1 MSLKTSFEIHWVNL
15 IINWYSKYNCHVS
28 VLMNDFSKCW
38 FFSIRMKNNFLLLE
52 IIWLPAA
59 VHYLIFTTMCRIL
72 ISSKVGN
79 LLQQQKRKKIIQ
91 LTKLLLNVV
100 LSTYH
105 YSSWLDMVYST
116 NVIHHHVRMS
126 YIKHWLLFTYSK
138 KLPTYG

>member
-1 MSLKTSFEIHWVNL
+1 
-15 IINWYSKYNCHVS
+15 
-28 VLMNDFSKCW
+28 MNDSYKCW
-38 FFSIRMKNNFLLLE
+38 FFSIQKKNNFLLLE

-59 VHYLIFTTMCRIL
+59 VRYLIFTTMCRIL

-79 LLQQQKRKKIIQ
+79 LLQQQKEKEIIQ

-116 NVIHHHVRMS
+116 NTIHHHVLMS
-126 YIKHWLLFTYSK
+126 YIKNWLLSSCLK
-138 KLPTYG
+138 KLPTYGYYKFVHSYQLILFVFSFFIHRITLKF